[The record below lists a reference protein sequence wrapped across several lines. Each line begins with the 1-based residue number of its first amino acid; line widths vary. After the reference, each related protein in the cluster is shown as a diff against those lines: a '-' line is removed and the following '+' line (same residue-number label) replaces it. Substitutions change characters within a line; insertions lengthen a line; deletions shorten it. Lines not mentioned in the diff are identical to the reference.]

1 MYGPGGATLAEGG
14 AIAWTPPVVE
24 EMLSS
29 TWRWFMSLPWVVAP
43 GAISTARAIASDV
56 PIVNGEPHLM
66 ARGAEV
72 IEGRAPAKRYGGE

>member
-1 MYGPGGATLAEGG
+1 MYGPGGATFAEGG
-14 AIAWTPPVVE
+14 AIAWMPPAVGE
-24 EMLSS
+24 IASS

-43 GAISTARAIASDV
+43 GAIRTARATASEV

-72 IEGRAPAKRYGGE
+72 IEGRAPAKR